1 MSKIYVDKEICKGC
15 AVCVSFC
22 PLKLIKMS
30 DSVVNSSG
38 YAVAEMQ
45 SDKCTACAI
54 CAMMCPDSAITVVKE
69 DRKWK
74 Y

>member
-1 MSKIYVDKEICKGC
+1 
-15 AVCVSFC
+15 
-22 PLKLIKMS
+22 
-30 DSVVNSSG
+30 
-38 YAVAEMQ
+38 MQ